1 MRLRI
6 DEQQAHQMLLIG
18 QAGLCVVFA
27 VAVPLLN
34 FNLMLVGAALVGL
47 VAYSGLY
54 VAYRAGWAWSRP
66 AAVVI
71 TTLIVTTSIAL
82 DPVSRA
88 TFSPVFFVPLVFAL
102 IFVGPLGTLMT
113 GAGMLILMAL
123 LVPMPNPYLE
133 PLRVLVLLTSTAGL
147 ALARAVIDTMRAQA
161 EQALREAEQ
170 ARAAAEAEAATATA
184 QAAELRARDEE
195 QRHLLAVVADLEVA
209 AITLHE
215 GVLLAPLV
223 GAFDT
228 RRMRRVAD
236 RLLASVSGQR
246 IKLLIIDLAGL
257 SLIDTQVIH
266 GLANLRS
273 AIRLLGCDVV
283 VTGISAQT
291 AIEIT
296 REGVVLTDMMTAR
309 SPQEALAL
317 HRSVM
322 V

>member
-54 VAYRAGWAWSRP
+54 IAYRAGWTWSRP
-66 AAVVI
+66 AAVLI
-71 TTLIVTTSIAL
+71 TTSIVAASIAL
-82 DPVSRA
+82 DPLARA
-88 TFSPVFFVPLVFAL
+88 AFTPVFFVPLVFAL

-113 GAGMLILMAL
+113 GIGMLVLTAL
-123 LVPMPNPYLE
+123 LIPMPNPYVE
-133 PLRVLVLLTSTAGL
+133 PLRVVVLLTITAGM
-147 ALARAVIDTMRAQA
+147 ALARAVIDTMRAQT
-161 EQALREAEQ
+161 EQALHEAEQ

-228 RRMRRVAD
+228 RRIQRVSD
-236 RLLASVSGQR
+236 RLLASVSDQR

-257 SLIDTQVIH
+257 SLIDTQVIC

-273 AIRLLGCDVV
+273 AIRLLGCEVV

-296 REGVVLTDMMTAR
+296 RAGMLMTDMTTAR